1 MNEILILGLGNLV
14 LKDEGIGIHVVQKLQ
29 SQQIPTGVDVLDGG
43 TGGLFLIGTLQ
54 QYKHLILIDAA
65 LDDLTAGTVR
75 RLKPRFSNDY
85 PRLLS
90 AHEIGLKDMIDAML
104 IEGNIPQINLL
115 AVSVKNFQSLGIQLS
130 PEVQHCIPQVIQLV
144 YEIIEELRGH
154 NNTNYAC

>member
-65 LDDLTAGTVR
+65 PVSYTHLTLPT
-75 RLKPRFSNDY
+75 
-85 PRLLS
+85 
-90 AHEIGLKDMIDAML
+90 
-104 IEGNIPQINLL
+104 
-115 AVSVKNFQSLGIQLS
+115 
-130 PEVQHCIPQVIQLV
+130 
-144 YEIIEELRGH
+144 
-154 NNTNYAC
+154 T